1 MCYCPILKL
10 PYLSVLLTRKPL
22 WEERK
27 ERSNE
32 GGQASNHDEA
42 KPPGSKPAII
52 ALDKVRR
59 STWSNLPLRPRSK
72 MPKDFETKVKVCM

>member
-1 MCYCPILKL
+1 MYYCLLFKL

-27 ERSNE
+27 KRSNK

-42 KPPGSKPAII
+42 KPPGSKPAVV
-52 ALDKVRR
+52 ALNKFRR
-59 STWSNLPLRPRSK
+59 STCGNRPLRPMSK
-72 MPKDFETKVKVCM
+72 

>member
-1 MCYCPILKL
+1 M
-10 PYLSVLLTRKPL
+10 

-27 ERSNE
+27 ERSNK

-72 MPKDFETKVKVCM
+72 MPKDFETKAKVCKDFKTKATMFKNLEQHTV